1 MFPYLKKKKKKKKS
15 RSGRRPRRPH
25 SCRPSHLPRQPSK
38 PASRPASPALSRH
51 SVYERKPKGDPTKR
65 ISSKSKVT
73 VPKRRAPMASASP
86 KKPNKQF
93 RAVDPREV
101 AVDPR
106 TVVRAHPSIEVTTSA
121 SLLKQP
127 KRVSRIPVKCV
138 NPRPRPAASAAAP
151 GQSAVDGPG
160 PAVHQPPPVTLDIE
174 DILLQ
179 TPEPIRT
186 PPSSSPFLPSLSPTP
201 PAPRQ
206 QATPRPAVTPPAF
219 GSPINLVSPSV
230 VILSPIASPS
240 STLRPQSLRGSPRR
254 PMIIK
259 VADAK
264 LQTPAWMVESL
275 IEEYLG
281 RAPSK
286 ALPPWMVW
294 KMELAACRSRARAR
308 HRRCQAADS
317 SLDGGES
324 HRRVSGK
331 GAIQSAAAL
340 DGAEDGVN
348 AACRSRASARQHQED
363 QQEEGRRRGSQHGG
377 RRPEPRQRSHRS
389 DQPRSGSRHS
399 RKDQRR

>member
-1 MFPYLKKKKKKKKS
+1 MQPVPRPTHSSRGHASRRALLSRGRASRRGYKKRAAARLITS
-15 RSGRRPRRPH
+15 RSSTARRVATTMSSSSEELDVTSTEDVTR
-25 SCRPSHLPRQPSK
+25 PSK
-38 PASRPASPALSRH
+38 PPSRPASPALSRH

-65 ISSKSKVT
+65 INSRSRMT

-93 RAVDPREV
+93 KAVNPREV
-101 AVDPR
+101 AVNPK

-121 SLLKQP
+121 GLLTQS

-151 GQSAVDGPG
+151 GQSAVDGPR
-160 PAVHQPPPVTLDIE
+160 PAVSQPSPVTLDIE
-174 DILLQ
+174 GILLQ

-186 PPSSSPFLPSLSPTP
+186 PPTSSPFLPSLSPTP
-201 PAPRQ
+201 PAPRP
-206 QATPRPAVTPPAF
+206 QASPRPVVTPPTF
-219 GSPINLVSPSV
+219 TSPINLVSPSI

-281 RAPSK
+281 KAPSK
-286 ALPPWMVW
+286 ALPPWLVR

-308 HRRCQAADS
+308 
-317 SLDGGES
+317 L
-324 HRRVSGK
+324 
-331 GAIQSAAAL
+331 
-340 DGAEDGVN
+340 
-348 AACRSRASARQHQED
+348 HQDE
-363 QQEEGRRRGSQHGG
+363 QQEEGRRRGQHSG
-377 RRPEPRQRSHRS
+377 RRPEPQRSHQSSRS
-389 DQPRSGSRHS
+389 QPRSGSRDQRRS
-399 RKDQRR
+399 KDQRR